1 MSARTGGAPATLE
14 AEVRPPSPFR
24 LGRGSTDRT
33 LRVDRGIATRLL
45 QVDCR
50 PVLVRAWQPGPG
62 RATLRAEAVAP
73 ARLPVPPI
81 CEELLPAGR
90 EELATAIERMRFAL
104 GVDEDMSAF
113 HARFRPDP
121 LVGPIIRRMPG
132 FRPARRI
139 WPWEA
144 FAAAGVGPRSEA
156 SGAAVI
162 ERRIVGRWGARLG
175 EGRGALRD
183 VPAPALIAGRA
194 PAELQSMDL
203 SGGRSVALRQLATAV
218 AGGHGDIARP
228 SSYARLLPLP

>member
-62 RATLRAEAVAP
+62 RVKFRAEAVDP
-73 ARLPVPPI
+73 ARLTVPPV
-81 CEELLPAGR
+81 CEELHPAGR
-90 EELATAIERMRFAL
+90 EELTTAIERMRFAL

-113 HARFRPDP
+113 HARFRRDP

-132 FRPARRI
+132 FRPPRRI
-139 WPWEA
+139 WPWGA
-144 FAAAGVGPRSEA
+144 LAAAGVGQLIEA
-156 SGAAVI
+156 SRAAVI
-162 ERRIVGRWGARLG
+162 ERPIVGRWGARLG
-175 EGRGALRD
+175 EGRGA
-183 VPAPALIAGRA
+183 PAGPGPAFEGRPPPRRPAVDGPPGRPLGGA
-194 PAELQSMDL
+194 PQ
-203 SGGRSVALRQLATAV
+203 
-218 AGGHGDIARP
+218 ARP
-228 SSYARLLPLP
+228 RGRPRPLLHR